1 VTNPAP
7 RTVPELLLWR
17 VEQTPDE
24 EAFRYPAGGGWES
37 LTWRQSLER
46 IRAVASGLL
55 ALGLAPEQRVSI
67 LSSTRYEWILAD
79 YGILCAGGATT
90 TLYPSNTAE
99 ECAYILGDS
108 QTAFL
113 FAENDEQVRKVLSR
127 RAELPRLRGIVT
139 FDGRGSP
146 DGFVLAFSDLLERG
160 RAFDARSPGRF
171 DQAAHLPGPDAL
183 ATLIYTSGTTGRP
196 KGVELT
202 HACWVAQSASVE
214 ASGILAHRPALQ
226 FFWLPLAHS
235 FGKMIGTAQLRIG
248 FPTAVDGRVE
258 RIVENLAAI
267 RPTFVCAV
275 PRIFERVHAKVMAS
289 LADGGA
295 LKESIARWAIAR
307 GLAHARA
314 RREGR
319 APGLVLDLERAV
331 ADRLVFS
338 KIRSLFGG
346 RLQFFVSGSAPLSRE
361 IGEFFDAVGVV
372 ILEGYGLTESSAATH
387 VNLPGRNRVGTVGPA
402 LAGVDVRIAPD
413 GEVLMRGP
421 WIMRGYH
428 DLPEQTREALVD
440 GWLQTGDIGHV
451 DADGFLSITDRKKDL
466 IKTSGGKYV
475 APQELEGRLKAL
487 SPYLS
492 QVLVHGDRRNYCVAL
507 VTLDPEA
514 IGKWAAQ
521 HGLGGRPM
529 ADLARRPEVY
539 KLVQGAVA
547 DLNATLPRY
556 ATVKKFAV
564 LEREFTEQAGEVT
577 ASQKL
582 RRKVIEQCHRERID
596 GLYAR
601 GDVSPG

>member
-1 VTNPAP
+1 VTTPEP

-24 EAFRYPAGGGWES
+24 EAFRYPEGKGWES
-37 LTWRQSLER
+37 LTWRQALER
-46 IRAVASGLL
+46 IRAVATGLL
-55 ALGLAPEQRVSI
+55 ALGLEPEQRVSI
-67 LSSTRYEWILAD
+67 LSSTRHEWVLAD
-79 YGILCAGGATT
+79 FGILCAGGATT

-99 ECAYILGDS
+99 ECAFILGDS
-108 QTAFL
+108 QTVVL
-113 FAENDEQVRKVLSR
+113 FAENDDQVRKVISR
-127 RAELPRLRGIVT
+127 REELTGLRAIVT
-139 FDGRGSP
+139 FDGRTSA
-146 DGFVLAFSDLLERG
+146 DGFVLGFADLLERG
-160 RAFDARSPGRF
+160 RAFDARNPGRF
-171 DQAAHLPGPDAL
+171 DQVAHLPGPDSL

-202 HACWVAQSASVE
+202 HACWVSQSASVE

-248 FPTAVDGRVE
+248 FPTVIDGRIE

-275 PRIFERVHAKVMAS
+275 PRIFEKVHAKVLAS
-289 LADGGA
+289 LSGGGA
-295 LKESIARWAIAR
+295 LKGAIAGWAIAR
-307 GLAHARA
+307 GLEHARA

-319 APGLVLDLERAV
+319 RPGLILEIERAV
-331 ADRLVFS
+331 ADRLVFA
-338 KIRSLFGG
+338 KIRDLFGG

-361 IGEFFDAVGVV
+361 IGEFFDAIGVV

-402 LAGVDVRIAPD
+402 LAGIDVRIAPD

-428 DLPEQTREALVD
+428 GLEEQTREALVD

-451 DADGFLSITDRKKDL
+451 DADGCLSITDRKKDL

-487 SPYLS
+487 SPYVS
-492 QVLVHGDRRNYCVAL
+492 QVVVHGDRRNYCVAL

-514 IGKWAAQ
+514 IGRWAGQ
-521 HGLGGRPM
+521 HGLAGKPV
-529 ADLARRPEVY
+529 AELARRPEVY

-547 DLNATLPRY
+547 DLNSTLPRY

-582 RRKVIEQCHRERID
+582 RRKAIEQSFRQVID
-596 GLYAR
+596 EMYAR

>member
-1 VTNPAP
+1 VTSPAP

-17 VEQTPDE
+17 VGRTPE
-24 EAFRYPAGGGWES
+24 AEAFRHRAEGGWRS
-37 LTWRQSLER
+37 LTWRQSLDR
-46 IRAVASGLL
+46 IREVACGLL
-55 ALGLAPEQRVSI
+55 SLGLEPEQRVAI
-67 LSSTRYEWILAD
+67 LSSTRHEWILAD
-79 YGILCAGGATT
+79 YGILCAAGATT

-99 ECAYILGDS
+99 ECAFILGDA
-108 QTAFL
+108 QAAFA
-113 FAENDEQVRKVLSR
+113 FAEDDDQVRKILSR
-127 RAELPRLRGIVT
+127 RGELPRLRGVVT

-146 DGFVLAFSDLLERG
+146 DGFVLPLADLLERG
-160 RAFDARSPGRF
+160 RAHEARNPGTFDRV
-171 DQAAHLPGPDAL
+171 AHLPGPGSL

-202 HACWVAQSASVE
+202 HDCWVAQSAAVE
-214 ASGILAHRPALQ
+214 ASGILDHDPILQ

-275 PRIFERVHAKVMAS
+275 PRIFEKVHARALAGMAE
-289 LADGGA
+289 GGA
-295 LKESIARWAIAR
+295 LRAAIARWALGA
-307 GLAHARA
+307 GKAHARA

-319 APGLVLDLERAV
+319 APGPLLEAQRAL
-331 ADRLVFS
+331 ADRLVFQR
-338 KIRSLFGG
+338 IRALFGG
-346 RLQFFVSGSAPLSRE
+346 RLRFFVSGSAPLSRE
-361 IGEFFDAVGVV
+361 VGEFFEAVGVE

-387 VNLPGRNRVGTVGPA
+387 VNLPGRNRVGTVGPP
-402 LAGVDVRIAPD
+402 LAGIEVRVAAD
-413 GEVLMRGP
+413 GEILMRGP

-428 DLPEQTREALVD
+428 GLPDQTREALVD
-440 GWLQTGDIGHV
+440 GWLQTGDIGQV
-451 DADGFLSITDRKKDL
+451 DAEGRLAITDRKKDL

-487 SPYLS
+487 SPWIS

-514 IGKWAAQ
+514 IGRWAGQ
-521 HGLGGRPM
+521 HGLAGVPP
-529 ADLARRPEVY
+529 AELARRPEVY
-539 KLVQGAVA
+539 RLVQGAVA

-564 LEREFTEQAGEVT
+564 LEREFSEQAGEVT

-582 RRKVIEQCHRERID
+582 RRKAIEERHRAAIE

>member
-1 VTNPAP
+1 MTNPAP

-46 IRAVASGLL
+46 VRAVASGLL
-55 ALGLAPEQRVSI
+55 ALGLEPEQRVSI
-67 LSSTRYEWILAD
+67 LSSTRHEWILAD

-160 RAFDARSPGRF
+160 RAFDARSPGRL
-171 DQAAHLPGPDAL
+171 DQVAHLPGPDSL

-214 ASGILAHRPALQ
+214 ASGILAHRPILQ
-226 FFWLPLAHS
+226 LFWLPLAHS

-248 FPTAVDGRVE
+248 FPTAVDGRIE
-258 RIVENLAAI
+258 RILENLAAI

-319 APGLVLDLERAV
+319 APGLVLGLERAV

-428 DLPEQTREALVD
+428 ELPEQTREALVD

-521 HGLGGRPM
+521 HGLGGRPV
-529 ADLARRPEVY
+529 ADLARRSEVY

-556 ATVKKFAV
+556 ATVRKFAV

-582 RRKVIEQCHRERID
+582 RRKVIEQRHRERID

>member
-55 ALGLAPEQRVSI
+55 ALGLEPEQRVSI

-108 QTAFL
+108 QTTFL

-171 DQAAHLPGPDAL
+171 DQVAHLPGPDSL

-214 ASGILAHRPALQ
+214 ASGILAHRPILQ
-226 FFWLPLAHS
+226 LFWLPLAHS

-248 FPTAVDGRVE
+248 FPTAVDGRIE
-258 RIVENLAAI
+258 RILENLAAI

-319 APGLVLDLERAV
+319 APGLVLGLERAV

-428 DLPEQTREALVD
+428 ELPEQTREALVD

-521 HGLGGRPM
+521 HGLGGRPV
-529 ADLARRPEVY
+529 ADLARRSEVY

-556 ATVKKFAV
+556 ATVRKFAV

-582 RRKVIEQCHRERID
+582 RRKVIEQRHRERID

>member
-7 RTVPELLLWR
+7 RTVPELFLWR

-24 EAFRYPAGGGWES
+24 EAFRHPAGGGWES

-46 IRAVASGLL
+46 IRAVATGLL
-55 ALGLAPEQRVSI
+55 ALGLEPEQRVSI
-67 LSSTRYEWILAD
+67 LSSTRVEWVLAD

-108 QTAFL
+108 ETAFL
-113 FAENDEQVRKVLSR
+113 FAENDEQVRKVLAR

-160 RAFDARSPGRF
+160 RAFDARNPGRF
-171 DQAAHLPGPDAL
+171 EQVAHLPGPDSL

-202 HACWVAQSASVE
+202 HACWVDQSASVE

-248 FPTAVDGRVE
+248 FPTAIDGRIE
-258 RIVENLAAI
+258 RILENLAAI

-275 PRIFERVHAKVMAS
+275 PRIFEKVHARVTAR

-295 LKESIARWAIAR
+295 LKAAIARWALAC
-307 GLAHARA
+307 GQAHARA

-319 APGLVLDLERAV
+319 APGLVLEAQRAV

-338 KIRSLFGG
+338 KIRALFGG

-387 VNLPGRNRVGTVGPA
+387 VNLPGRYRVGTVGPA
-402 LAGVDVRIAPD
+402 LAGIDVRIAPD

-428 DLPEQTREALVD
+428 GLPEQTREALVD

-451 DADGFLSITDRKKDL
+451 DADGYLSITDRKKDL

-492 QVLVHGDRRNYCVAL
+492 QVVVHGDRRNYCVAL

-514 IGKWAAQ
+514 MGKWAAQ
-521 HGLGGRPM
+521 QGLAGTPVVE
-529 ADLARRPEVY
+529 LARRPEVFR
-539 KLVQGAVA
+539 LVQGAVA

-556 ATVKKFAV
+556 ASVKKFAI

-582 RRKVIEQCHRERID
+582 RRKAIEQRFREVID
-596 GLYAR
+596 GMYAR